1 LLEGASLGRAAL
13 TARQRFVEQV
23 GELDPVDLKTLGQ
36 FNLLG
41 DPSIHP
47 VVITSPTGVPK
58 GVDVEKSKR
67 DERQQRRAKL
77 RAVGE
82 LLQKTKPTAS
92 QKARKVR
99 KSPTVRKALANIA
112 RKAGIGTRKEF
123 TAYNVKMPTGVRR
136 RGTKTAPTASRYYV
150 AVYRPRVDEH
160 SVAAVAR
167 EVGGRITGY
176 RIYVEK

>member
-1 LLEGASLGRAAL
+1 
-13 TARQRFVEQV
+13 
-23 GELDPVDLKTLGQ
+23 
-36 FNLLG
+36 
-41 DPSIHP
+41 
-47 VVITSPTGVPK
+47 
-58 GVDVEKSKR
+58 
-67 DERQQRRAKL
+67 
-77 RAVGE
+77 
-82 LLQKTKPTAS
+82 
-92 QKARKVR
+92 
-99 KSPTVRKALANIA
+99 LANIA

-136 RGTKTAPTASRYYV
+136 RATKTAPTASRYYV